1 MKPSFK
7 KLIVAS
13 LIISHIPLITHH
25 SSLITPTYADAK
37 IEEIMR
43 FDDNWNVQTTKVGD
57 STPLYFNS
65 NGDLKIAT
73 PGMVSSSMAQ
83 LANAFSLPSIKSYI
97 SNWQDIAL
105 SVAIYA
111 LASYFPTVKEA
122 ISSANYMANE
132 AGKLGGILHKDTIN
146 IASLSGK
153 PANITQACVVA
164 KIGKNPFTSNTD
176 EIQNAINDYIK
187 SHGQDEYQKLVS
199 QCSVNGNLASLLS
212 SASIDDLRKYLDSK
226 SLRKAIDTFFTQ
238 KFGIAD
244 NSISYAVNSQNI
256 KSIAQTGDA
265 DKIGELLALAVTP
278 EATVDDN
285 GNLALKEMKDEN
297 NNTITPDWIDKQTTL
312 GIYDDFIN
320 NVFKPLESSTI
331 DNPMPLDEFLRRVQT
346 VYDKYGIKMDYSS
359 ENGEITFN
367 DDFMV
372 KVYLQWIRYSDKKD
386 AVESLKA
393 NNQDH
398 SKDGEIIEKQKEA
411 SELYGLYTKSRDL
424 AIGIIVDEFDKKVLE
439 SAYTHLKR
447 ADAKAKDM
455 EKQMAEGVKR
465 D

>member
-7 KLIVAS
+7 KLIIAS
-13 LIISHIPLITHH
+13 LIISHFPPIAHP
-25 SSLITPTYADAK
+25 SLITPSYADAQ
-37 IEEIMR
+37 IEEMIR
-43 FDDNWNVQTTKVGD
+43 FDDNWNVQTAKVGD

-73 PGMVSSSMAQ
+73 PGMVSSAMSQ

-105 SVAIYA
+105 SVAIYS

-122 ISSANYMANE
+122 VSSANYMANE
-132 AGKLGGILHKDTIN
+132 AAKIGNSIHKDTIN

-164 KIGKNPFTSNTD
+164 KLGKNPFTSNTD
-176 EIQNAINDYIK
+176 EIQHAINDYIA
-187 SHGQDEYQKLVS
+187 SNGQDAYQKLVS
-199 QCSVNGNLASLLS
+199 ECSINGNLASLLS
-212 SASIDDLRKYLDSK
+212 SASVNDLRKFLDSK
-226 SLRKAIDTFFTQ
+226 SLRKAIDSLFTQ
-238 KFGIAD
+238 KFGIVD
-244 NSISYAVNSQNI
+244 TGTNYTVNSQNI
-256 KSIAQTGDA
+256 KSIAQMGDA

-278 EATVDDN
+278 EMTIDDS
-285 GNLALKEMKDEN
+285 GNLALKDMKDESG
-297 NNTITPDWIDKQTTL
+297 NTITPDWIDKQTTL

-320 NVFKPLESSTI
+320 NVFKPLESSPI

-346 VYDKYGIKMDYSS
+346 IYDKHGIKMDYSS

-372 KVYLQWIRYSDKKD
+372 KVYLQWIRYSDKKN
-386 AVESLKA
+386 AIESLKA
-393 NNQDH
+393 SNQDH
-398 SKDGEIIEKQKEA
+398 TKDGEIIEKQKEA
-411 SELYGLYTKSRDL
+411 AELYGLYTKSRDL
-424 AIGIIVDEFDKKVLE
+424 AIGIVVDEFNKKVLE
-439 SAYTHLKR
+439 SAYTHIKR
-447 ADAKAKDM
+447 ADKKAKEM